1 MSPWGALR
9 TDRVVWG
16 DGCVQGG
23 LGSHRQRGPADVA
36 PGKHHSG
43 RRMAG
48 GPSGQSVHLPGL
60 AGEGETA
67 MGTPLRVTNRP
78 AVPGVW
84 DFQCRNQ
91 ESPLLLATAQSL
103 GKDTD

>member
-1 MSPWGALR
+1 M
-9 TDRVVWG
+9 
-16 DGCVQGG
+16 QGG

-48 GPSGQSVHLPGL
+48 GLSGQSAHHPGL
-60 AGEGETA
+60 AGEGAAA
-67 MGTPLRVTNRP
+67 MDTPLRVTHRP

-84 DFQCRNQ
+84 DFQCKHQ

-103 GKDTD
+103 GKDSD